1 LISRQDRVQVWA
13 SQLAANDFPPVCA
26 MTGAP
31 AETWRKF
38 RFATAPIWA
47 HALSVLVAI
56 IAAERASGFLPLTTA
71 SSRLVG
77 FARWIPR
84 GLMIG
89 SVLLWIAIVIGAVA
103 NVGATAPNAGD
114 IAGML
119 AFVGVLLLVGGLV
132 GRFVAMPL
140 ICPRGRVTVPPGYR
154 DKLVELRN
162 VHPAFVATVMQIH
175 QARVQQANVPLPP
188 ISN

>member
-1 LISRQDRVQVWA
+1 
-13 SQLAANDFPPVCA
+13 

-47 HALSVLVAI
+47 HALSVLVAV
-56 IAAERASGFLPLTTA
+56 IAAERASGFLPLTKA

-103 NVGATAPNAGD
+103 SVGGTVPNAGD

-119 AFVGVLLLVGGLV
+119 VFLGVLLLIGGLV

-140 ICPRGRVTVPPGYR
+140 ICPRGKVTVPPGYR
-154 DKLVELRN
+154 DKLIELRN
-162 VHPAFVATVMQIH
+162 VHPAFVAAVTQIH
-175 QARVQQANVPLPP
+175 QARVQRANVPLPP
-188 ISN
+188 I